1 MFSFIKDIKTKIQL
15 KKQKKLIET
24 RIEKNRESIEK
35 GFEKNEKNNETS
47 KKENDFLNLNTFAFA
62 FFISPFIFL
71 GLVKLG
77 ELRTD
82 MPRNW
87 DLYLA
92 GLAIIFIIPF
102 TIGIILL
109 LLKINMQNNI
119 SKLGITILTI
129 VASAIYFILYLA
141 TFITNDS
148 DLNEKTILS
157 LILFAF
163 FNSILLIY
171 IFKSIFIR
179 LKNWVFKIDDNKTI
193 DIIKY
198 RLSFINKLII
208 GFISIIASIL
218 AIILTLKK
226 IIS

>member
-1 MFSFIKDIKTKIQL
+1 MSD
-15 KKQKKLIET
+15 
-24 RIEKNRESIEK
+24 
-35 GFEKNEKNNETS
+35 
-47 KKENDFLNLNTFAFA
+47 DWDAYFA
-62 FFISPFIFL
+62 
-71 GLVKLG
+71 GLVLV
-77 ELRTD
+77 
-82 MPRNW
+82 
-87 DLYLA
+87 
-92 GLAIIFIIPF
+92 FILPF

-109 LLKINMQNNI
+109 LLKINMQNNM

-129 VASAIYFILYLA
+129 GASAFYFISYFA
-141 TFITNDS
+141 INITNDS
-148 DLNEKTILS
+148 DLNGKTIVFLY
-157 LILFAF
+157 LFAL

-171 IFKSIFIR
+171 ILKSIFIR
-179 LKNWVFKIDDNKTI
+179 LKDWIFKMDDSKTI